1 MTRQKA
7 NLFNRLF
14 FTTRNDAPI
23 TATGRGDKIRV
34 KNDPKKQLISL
45 GLIIAGLGL
54 TYLPIPFFK
63 TTVNV
68 VIGSELKEAL
78 EEIKDNFEDKYPNI
92 EIELKV
98 QGSQDIISNFIQEKN
113 DFKAAVLMP
122 ANGELLREL
131 ETTLKAQGEG
141 EVFYETPTPIAK
153 TLMVGVGWE
162 ERGSVL
168 FAGDKFDWNQ
178 LEKAITLRDWGRLG
192 GKSEW
197 GSFNLV
203 ITDPTRSNSGQ
214 LTLYM
219 WGQNKL
225 KNNNISPND
234 INKPQV
240 KELFKLIKKSVYQPP
255 RSTDILLQEFIAR
268 GPNDADVATVYE
280 SIALY
285 RWQQTK
291 ESQKK
296 PYKIYYPN
304 PTIETT
310 ITGAVVKKNVGK
322 SVAKSAQKFLNYL
335 TEKEQQITLAKY
347 GFRPITPLDIKELS
361 NTPWN
366 QSIPGVEYNP
376 PVKTLPPPS
385 QTVITEIEKLWYGL

>member
-1 MTRQKA
+1 M
-7 NLFNRLF
+7 FNRLF

-23 TATGRGDKIRV
+23 TATGRGDKTRV
-34 KNDPKKQLISL
+34 KNDPKKQLISI
-45 GLIIAGLGL
+45 GIIIAGLGL

-178 LEKAITLRDWGRLG
+178 LEKAITLRDWGKLG

-225 KNNNISPND
+225 K
-234 INKPQV
+234 K
-240 KELFKLIKKSVYQPP
+240 
-255 RSTDILLQEFIAR
+255 
-268 GPNDADVATVYE
+268 
-280 SIALY
+280 
-285 RWQQTK
+285 
-291 ESQKK
+291 
-296 PYKIYYPN
+296 
-304 PTIETT
+304 
-310 ITGAVVKKNVGK
+310 
-322 SVAKSAQKFLNYL
+322 
-335 TEKEQQITLAKY
+335 
-347 GFRPITPLDIKELS
+347 
-361 NTPWN
+361 
-366 QSIPGVEYNP
+366 
-376 PVKTLPPPS
+376 
-385 QTVITEIEKLWYGL
+385 

>member
-1 MTRQKA
+1 MTSG
-7 NLFNRLF
+7 
-14 FTTRNDAPI
+14 
-23 TATGRGDKIRV
+23 GRRGEIKV
-34 KNDPKKQLISL
+34 KKDPKKQLTSI
-45 GLIIAGLGL
+45 GIILAGLGL
-54 TYLPIPFFK
+54 TYLPIPFLK

-68 VIGSELKEAL
+68 VIGSELAEAL
-78 EEIKDNFEDKYPNI
+78 EEIEDKFEDEYPNI

-113 DFKAAVLMP
+113 DFKAAILMP
-122 ANGELLREL
+122 ANGELLKEL
-131 ETTLKAQGEG
+131 ETTLKAQGEA
-141 EVFYETPTPIAK
+141 EVFYDTPKPIAK
-153 TLMVGVGWE
+153 TVMVGVGWE
-162 ERGSVL
+162 ERGNIL
-168 FAGDKFDWNQ
+168 FPGDKFDWNQ
-178 LEKAITLRDWGRLG
+178 IEKAINLRDWGKIG

-214 LTLYM
+214 LTLYL
-219 WGQNKL
+219 WAQDKL

-234 INKPQV
+234 VNKPEVQD
-240 KELFKLIKKSVYQPP
+240 LFKLVKKSVYQPP

-285 RWQQTK
+285 RWQQAK
-291 ESQKK
+291 EGQKK

-310 ITGAVVKKNVGK
+310 ITGAVVKKNIGK
-322 SVAKSAQKFLNYL
+322 SVAKSAQKFLDYL
-335 TEKEQQITLAKY
+335 TEKEQQVVLAKY
-347 GFRPITPLDIKELS
+347 GFRPVIPMGIKELP
-361 NTPWN
+361 NTPWTK
-366 QSIPGVEYNP
+366 SIPGVEYSL
-376 PVKTLPPPS
+376 PVKIQPPPN